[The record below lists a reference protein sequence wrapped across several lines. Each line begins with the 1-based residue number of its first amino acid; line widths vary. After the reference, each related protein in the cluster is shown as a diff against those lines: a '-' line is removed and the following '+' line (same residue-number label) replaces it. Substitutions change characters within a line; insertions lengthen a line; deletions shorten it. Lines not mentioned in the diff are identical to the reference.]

1 MIFFYLREPN
11 LTMSLCLGTME
22 MQKKKFLCLGSGG
35 SALGFFFLVEIW
47 GLADIAGDD
56 TAIWTNKFLKLLK
69 WIVCVKMNIIMCFF
83 M

>member
-35 SALGFFFLVEIW
+35 STCYRLFFFLVEIW
-47 GLADIAGDD
+47 GLADIAGM
-56 TAIWTNKFLKLLK
+56 TLLSGPTNS
-69 WIVCVKMNIIMCFF
+69 
-83 M
+83 